1 MGRTKARL
9 WDGKAPMTK
18 PSVFHPKAFC
28 SRWGQI
34 RRVMG
39 AGRRL
44 KGEMPGETGSRGRRG
59 SGGART
65 LGGVFLLPVILSWFA
80 TSNSWCLEYLKL
92 GGLSV
97 CGRGV
102 FPARQTPMLC
112 PFALLCFSVED
123 LQGELEK
130 EEKGKKD
137 PCDCEYKA
145 GQVGNLLPARGCPS
159 GLCKWLSLSS
169 HP

>member
-1 MGRTKARL
+1 MVELG
-9 WDGKAPMTK
+9 
-18 PSVFHPKAFC
+18 H
-28 SRWGQI
+28 
-34 RRVMG
+34 
-39 AGRRL
+39 
-44 KGEMPGETGSRGRRG
+44 
-59 SGGART
+59 
-65 LGGVFLLPVILSWFA
+65 LGGVSLLPVFPSWFA
-80 TSNSWCLEYLKL
+80 TSNPWCLEYLKL

-102 FPARQTPMLC
+102 FPASQTPMLC

-145 GQVGNLLPARGCPS
+145 GQVGNLLPARGSLRALQVVVSVFPS
-159 GLCKWLSLSS
+159 MTVTITLPPS
-169 HP
+169 